1 MLRKKTENNIFSLAV
16 TTDGTCFDIIWLHDY
31 QARHRARTAKCD
43 SGIMFFIRGFAS
55 KRHLFISPHESPC
68 WAELGSQSLALR
80 WDLLAKTN
88 NHLVFRIWFKICS
101 DEVVPEDA
109 ISLPLQSLCGCR
121 KKVRKVS
128 VREALRGKHYDSIN
142 GKFSSKMD
150 LPSSSL
156 SLSNVDIIWIAGIIG
171 MDYVGER
178 VCCVIWA

>member
-1 MLRKKTENNIFSLAV
+1 MNKGPNIEQHVRYSNKCPTRFCFSLKVTRFPKLKNERALHVTQEDGNNVFSLAV

-43 SGIMFFIRGFAS
+43 SGIVFFIRGFAS

-88 NHLVFRIWFKICS
+88 NHLVFRIWCKICS

-109 ISLPLQSLCGCR
+109 LQSLCGCR
-121 KKVRKVS
+121 KRWEKFRY
-128 VREALRGKHYDSIN
+128 EKH
-142 GKFSSKMD
+142 
-150 LPSSSL
+150 
-156 SLSNVDIIWIAGIIG
+156 
-171 MDYVGER
+171 
-178 VCCVIWA
+178 